1 MRSDFYERRTARL
14 ERLRELVTKREG
26 ESDRAYSASRSIS
39 ENIPFGQ
46 PILVGHHSEGR
57 HRRDLARIDSLMRKS
72 IEADKAAKHHAQSIN
87 ALESNHSIS
96 SDDPEAV
103 TRLRSKIEQLEAY
116 QKSMVAINRI
126 VRKYKANKAAGIAA
140 LLAGE
145 FQLSPEY
152 ATQLFEPDFC
162 GRVGFAAYQLANNSG
177 NLARCRERLQQLE
190 ALSTA
195 TDEEVTFGDIRV
207 VNSATDN
214 RTQVFFPGKPNEA
227 TRDKLKSN
235 GFKWAPTVG
244 AWQRHRSNYA
254 WHIAKEIAASLAV
267 KESITV
273 QPQPESAVA
282 G

>member
-14 ERLRELVTKREG
+14 ARLRELVTKREA
-26 ESDRAYSASRSIS
+26 ESEAAFSASRSIS
-39 ENIPFGQ
+39 EHIPFGQ

-72 IEADKAAKHHAQSIN
+72 VEADKAARHHAASAA
-87 ALESNHSIS
+87 ALESNRSIS

-116 QKSMVAINRI
+116 QKAMVAINRI
-126 VRKYKANKAAGIAA
+126 VRKYKADKAAGIAA

-152 ATQLFEPDFC
+152 AAQLFEPDFC
-162 GRVGFAAYQLANNSG
+162 GRTGFADYQLANNSG
-177 NLARCRERLQQLE
+177 NLARCRKRLAQLE
-190 ALSTA
+190 QLSTA
-195 TDEEVTFGDIRV
+195 TDEEVEFGDIRV
-207 VNSATDN
+207 INSATDN
-214 RTQVFFPGKPNEA
+214 RTQIFFPGKPPEPV
-227 TRDKLKSN
+227 RSHLKSL

-254 WHIAKEIAASLAV
+254 WHAAKEYVASLATQ
-267 KESITV
+267 EQAT
-273 QPQPESAVA
+273 PA
-282 G
+282 